1 VAEEPPANDKGDGLH
16 LRIGARASLLATASV
31 LLALNLVAPASAASR
46 YVVVFKAG
54 HTSAG
59 ITAVRHA
66 GGHIVAVNNK
76 VGVATAAS
84 SRTDFLRTLRRARS
98 VSAAGRD
105 TYYKQ
110 PALRPMAR
118 TAADAPIVPA
128 AQMAAGCASQYGVP
142 TSFGPEPLSAC
153 QWDMRLHNATSAGS
167 YAVNQGQGVTVGII
181 DTGLDLS
188 HPDIAPNLDL
198 TKSCSFIRPG
208 TPTSVPQEQATS
220 CSDKAAVQDY
230 NGHGTHVGGTV
241 AAPINGFGVSGVA
254 PKAKLAGLHAGTADG
269 GFFFVQPVVD
279 ALTWAGD
286 QRIDVVNMSFFVD
299 PFLYNCRNSA
309 DQRANIEAIKRAS
322 AYAAQRGVV
331 QVAAAGNE
339 TDDLDH
345 PTNDTTSPDYPPDQ
359 SVDRMVHNNCIVLPT
374 ELPHVA
380 VVSAVGPQKT
390 LSFYSSY
397 GNIVDFA
404 AAGGSSTQAPNP
416 YGRVLNAFS
425 STAILAENDPIR
437 TAPSRRVEACQTAGG
452 TPPCAL
458 YVWIQGTS
466 MASPH
471 AAGVA
476 ALIRAA
482 HPGLSPD
489 AVIALERRTA
499 MPNACPNPP
508 DPGYALLAPD
518 PRSVPPK
525 CTGSATNNNL
535 YGSGLVDAL
544 AAGS

>member
-1 VAEEPPANDKGDGLH
+1 
-16 LRIGARASLLATASV
+16 LLAVASIA
-31 LLALNLVAPASAASR
+31 LALILVAPASAASR
-46 YVVVFKAG
+46 YVVVFKSG

-59 ITAVRHA
+59 VKAVRSA
-66 GGHIVAVNNK
+66 GGRVAEVNRK
-76 VGVATAAS
+76 IGVANAVS
-84 SRTDFLRTLRRARS
+84 SRRAFLRAVRR
-98 VSAAGRD
+98 SAAVRTAGRD
-105 TYYKQ
+105 TYFKQ
-110 PALRPMAR
+110 PPLRAR
-118 TAADAPIVPA
+118 ARAAADAPIWPA
-128 AQMAAGCASQYGVP
+128 PDAEAGCAGQYGVP
-142 TSFGPEPLSAC
+142 TTFGPEPLSVC
-153 QWDMRLHNATSAGS
+153 QWDMRLHNATTTGS

-181 DTGLDLS
+181 DTGLDLT

-198 TKSCSFIRPG
+198 AKSCSFIRPG

-220 CSDKAAVQDY
+220 CDQKSAVQDY

-254 PKAKLAGLHAGTADG
+254 PKAKLAGLHAGTSG
-269 GFFFVQPVVD
+269 GGYFFVQPVVD

-286 QRIDVVNMSFFVD
+286 QHIDVVNMSFFVD

-322 AYAAQRGVV
+322 AYAAKRGVV

-339 TDDLDH
+339 TDDLNH
-345 PTNDTTSPDYPPDQ
+345 PTTDATSPDYPPSDD
-359 SVDRMVHNNCIVLPT
+359 VPVRNVRNNCIVLPT

-380 VVSAVGPQKT
+380 VVSAVGPQKK

-425 STAILAENDPIR
+425 STAILADNDPIR
-437 TAPSRRVEACQTAGG
+437 TAAHRRVEDCETVGG
-452 TPPCAL
+452 APVCAL

-482 HPGLSPD
+482 HPGMPPD
-489 AVIALERRTA
+489 AVVALERNTA
-499 MPNACPNPP
+499 MPIACPDPP
-508 DPGYALLAPD
+508 DPGYALLEP
-518 PRSVPPK
+518 PRDVPPACK
-525 CTGSATNNNL
+525 GSATNNNL
-535 YGSGLVDAL
+535 TGSGLVDAL
-544 AAGS
+544 AAGQ